1 MASLKEI
8 RLRIGSVETTRQIT
22 SVMKMTSAAKFQKVN
37 LAVTHFQLY
46 SRELSILAASILARL
61 EQPPLLSRLPETE
74 KGRRVVICIASQQ
87 GMCGAYN
94 ANIGRETLRHIRT
107 RLADTLKNG
116 NLEICFV
123 GQKTLTWFK
132 DLPIMENHSLLKL
145 LQGFPSKKMSQEA
158 LQPFITEYLQGKLLS
173 LDVVYSDSSGSQAQ
187 PEVFRLLPF
196 RPSLPQGTPP
206 LHFGS
211 LFEPDLTTVTD
222 KVVFEA
228 LHAKWQEMVMSAFKA
243 EHEARMLAM
252 GQATENAD
260 KLLEELHLDYNQ
272 IRQSNITN
280 EILEIVN
287 GAEAMNRG

>member
-1 MASLKEI
+1 M
-8 RLRIGSVETTRQIT
+8 RIGSVETTRQIT

-37 LAVTHFQLY
+37 QAVTHFQLY

-94 ANIGRETLRHIRT
+94 ANIGREAVRHIRT

-145 LQGFPSKKMSQEA
+145 LQGFPSKKMNQEA

-211 LFEPDLTTVTD
+211 LFEPDLKTVTD

-228 LHAKWQEMVMSAFKA
+228 LHSKWHEMVMSAFKA